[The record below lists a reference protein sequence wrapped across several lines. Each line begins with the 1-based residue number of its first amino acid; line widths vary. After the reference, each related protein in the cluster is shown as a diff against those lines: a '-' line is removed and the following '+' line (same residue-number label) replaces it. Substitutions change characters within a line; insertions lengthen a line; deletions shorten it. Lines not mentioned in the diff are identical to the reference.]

1 MPEKFRPHPENP
13 KQNRPE
19 EGAGPPG
26 LPPPPN
32 PEPEPGAGP
41 IGLPPPNSEQIPQGE
56 GCNIPERQPQQTT
69 SQEPSRPEPESQ
81 AYPTPTPLNDF
92 QSRQEQ
98 PRRDTISS
106 GEVANPL
113 RELDDSGKKE
123 KMPELTTSNVEQF
136 LQSLEKH
143 FSKGQEVTAQEQESQ
158 EIEELLVNL
167 RQQRIMAQ
175 KITYAQD
182 LTPEQLDKLRQAD
195 PGLLEPIITGLKKRP
210 ARIEKAAKFLYRI
223 TDGDMNPAR
232 KPDYSLLIDKVA
244 LWHKTHP
251 ADYKDF
257 LKKTSPMDRER
268 IDEAWNDLF
277 ISMVGIIHGDTS
289 ELAGLQNALVCAHDH
304 IRAFYEAG
312 IEVPKVVTQ
321 VHRRLEKR
329 RAYLDPDSRKGRHR

>member
-19 EGAGPPG
+19 EGAGPLG

-56 GCNIPERQPQQTT
+56 GSNIPERQPRQTL
-69 SQEPSRPEPESQ
+69 SQKPSRPEPESQ
-81 AYPTPTPLNDF
+81 AYPAPTPLNDF

-98 PRRDTISS
+98 PRRDTISG
-106 GEVANPL
+106 GEVAKPL
-113 RELDDSGKKE
+113 RELGDSGKEE
-123 KMPELTTSNVEQF
+123 KMPRLTTSNVEQF
-136 LQSLEKH
+136 LQNLEKQ
-143 FSKGQEVTAQEQESQ
+143 FSKSHEVTAQEQESK
-158 EIEELLVNL
+158 EIEESIDNL
-167 RQQRIMAQ
+167 KKLRTMSQRIDHATDINLEHLKKLWQ
-175 KITYAQD
+175 HD
-182 LTPEQLDKLRQAD
+182 PEFMR
-195 PGLLEPIITGLKKRP
+195 PILTGLVKRP
-210 ARIEKAAKFLYRI
+210 ARLEKKEKFLYRI
-223 TDGDMNPAR
+223 TDGDMNPANQ
-232 KPDYSLLIDKVA
+232 PDYSLLIDKVA
-244 LWHKTHP
+244 LWHKTSP

-312 IEVPKVVTQ
+312 IEVPKAVTQ

-329 RAYLDPDSRKGRHR
+329 RAYLNPDSTTGRHR